1 MKTRS
6 TVLVLLHLLVFN
18 GLFVFRFPTM
28 QEAVEQRTAW
38 ERGEFRGSAM
48 DHVRLHFTTIVER
61 NYYEWTTAVLG
72 GQLEDDYPLFERNRA
87 EIEALM
93 SDAPRFRMPYREVF
107 FEYPP
112 VLMAPILAA
121 RAPTTTFWGFTR
133 ALAFVISLGYLACLW
148 VAYRIWQRLAEE
160 QQVPWHMVL
169 AGSLVGVL
177 CLGQIYVTRLD
188 VFPSL
193 VVLLAL
199 WTFLMG
205 RWYSSATWVAVGVL
219 TKGYAIVLAP
229 IFGLVLLRQGKYR
242 ALAISAAIAVAILA
256 VVNIGLGWMSQGEY
270 WTSFRFHAERG
281 IQIESVYALIPYL
294 AHLLLGSPITVY
306 DAYNSMNIDT
316 AHIGLLLKA
325 STVVPMAAMIGL
337 YVMFWR
343 VLRSRRAED
352 IEPRQVVGM
361 VTLLVFTFILT
372 FKVLSPQFLIWLT
385 PLIYVA
391 APSRRSRTF
400 FGCFLA
406 VMLVTQLI
414 WPGFYYLLEEAH
426 PVGVAMLLVRNVG
439 LMVLFVWLLRDW
451 WRAHR
456 PAIAS

>member
-1 MKTRS
+1 MKTRT
-6 TVLVLLHLLVFN
+6 TVLILLHLLVFN

-72 GQLEDDYPLFERNRA
+72 GQLEDDYPLFDRNRA
-87 EIEALM
+87 EIEALV
-93 SDAPRFRMPYREVF
+93 SETPRFRLPYREVF

-133 ALAFVISLGYLACLW
+133 ALAFVLSLAYVACLW
-148 VAYRIWQRLAEE
+148 VAYRIWQHFPERRR
-160 QQVPWHMVL
+160 VSWHMVL
-169 AGSLVGVL
+169 AGSLTGVL

-188 VFPSL
+188 VIPSL
-193 VVLLAL
+193 VVLLAV
-199 WTFLMG
+199 WAFLTG
-205 RWYSSATWVAVGVL
+205 RWYASAAWLAVGVL

-242 ALAISAAIAVAILA
+242 ALVVSAAIAVAILT
-256 VVNIGLGWMSQGEY
+256 VVNVGLGWVSQGEY

-281 IQIESVYALIPYL
+281 IQIESLYALVPYL
-294 AHLLLGSPITVY
+294 AHLLLGAAITVY
-306 DAYNSMNIDT
+306 DAHNSMNIDM

-325 STVVPMAAMIGL
+325 STVMPVVTMIAL

-343 VLRSRRAED
+343 VLKSRSAEE
-352 IEPRQVVGM
+352 IEPGQVVGM
-361 VTLLVFTFILT
+361 VLLLVFTFMLT
-372 FKVLSPQFLIWLT
+372 FKVLSPQFLVWLT
-385 PLIYVA
+385 PLIYLS
-391 APSRRSRTF
+391 APSRRSTLF

-406 VMLVTQLI
+406 IMLVTQLI

-426 PVGVAMLLVRNVG
+426 PVGVALLVIRNVG
-439 LMVLFVWLLRDW
+439 LLALFVWLLRDW
-451 WRAHR
+451 WRTYQ
-456 PAIAS
+456 PSVAS